1 MHSLNTQ
8 QRWIQI
14 WMLLLHPVLFEPSC
28 KWFCKLFRRY
38 VFDTCLKVLPE
49 SETRSPNTDTHLSV
63 FVPHFAM
70 SYLDMASQEDAK
82 KKNCSLLIGNWSN
95 IVLTFRWKKF
105 SYLNM
110 NYIFLF
116 FKGQYLILH
125 KAWGPSIP
133 IVINYITIYLSSHLF
148 LLLYGTT

>member
-1 MHSLNTQ
+1 MHSLSTQ

-28 KWFCKLFRRY
+28 RWFCKLFRRY
-38 VFDTCLKVLPE
+38 VFDTCLTVLTE
-49 SETRSPNTDTHLSV
+49 SETRSPNTDTHMSV

-70 SYLDMASQEDAK
+70 SYFDMTSQEDAK

-95 IVLTFRWKKF
+95 IVLTF
-105 SYLNM
+105 NC
-110 NYIFLF
+110 IFLF

-125 KAWGPSIP
+125 KACGPSIP
-133 IVINYITIYLSSHLF
+133 IVINYITIYLFSHLF
-148 LLLYGTT
+148 LLLSGTT